1 MSSDSTEI
9 RVGTSNSNVATSMSP
24 DLTVGLHGHA
34 TTRVVEHKRLMR
46 ETKLPRQTSVLDAS
60 PPRSASTTI
69 ATGNEDVVRLHLSEA
84 VRDDAD
90 SHF

>member
-1 MSSDSTEI
+1 
-9 RVGTSNSNVATSMSP
+9 
-24 DLTVGLHGHA
+24 
-34 TTRVVEHKRLMR
+34 MR

-69 ATGNEDVVRLHLSEA
+69 ATGNEDVVRLRLSEA